1 MIPTTMPTTATALAT
16 PLLVERRFPLD
27 LAGSIASIRELYE
40 TGKRECWSPTG
51 QIAWDRLEP
60 AAIPQD
66 VRDAARLV
74 WSRRAWLEYTGL
86 AETPALLIRFC
97 LELGR
102 ESDPKYFLT
111 VRNTEEAW
119 HIECYHRYAGLLGG
133 YIDRPSDA
141 RWERVI
147 NRTLYRNV
155 LDASVSLDA
164 YVAVHCALEDG
175 LELELSR
182 LYLANARDP
191 VAAEILQHV
200 VADKERHASFG
211 WLYLQQ
217 RAASMNAEQ
226 KAQVQAA
233 MQSWVTHVVFSGYHI
248 PSLSTEIA
256 DAPLLAAATRVAES
270 GLGAATPAQEE
281 KTLASYL
288 ERARER
294 LSELD
299 LVLSPALHP
308 RLGAL

>member
-1 MIPTTMPTTATALAT
+1 MQTTATPT
-16 PLLVERRFPLD
+16 PILVERRFPLD

-40 TGKRECWSPTG
+40 TGKQERWSPQA
-51 QIAWDRLEP
+51 QIAWDAMAP
-60 AAIPQD
+60 AAIPQ
-66 VRDAARLV
+66 AAREAGRMV

-119 HIECYHRYAGLLGG
+119 HIECFHRYASALGG
-133 YIDRPSDA
+133 YLDRPADA
-141 RWERVI
+141 RWEPVI
-147 NRTLYRNV
+147 NRTLYRSA

-175 LELELSR
+175 LELELAK
-182 LYLANARDP
+182 LYQANAREP
-191 VAAEILQHV
+191 VAARILQHV

-211 WLYLQQ
+211 WLYLEQ
-217 RAASMNAEQ
+217 RAARMDAQQ

-233 MQSWVTHVVFSGYHI
+233 MQSWITHVAFSGYQI
-248 PSLSTEIA
+248 PSLSSTIA
-256 DAPLLAAATRVAES
+256 DAPLLAAITLAAES

-281 KTLASYL
+281 ATFAAYL
-288 ERARER
+288 GRARER
-294 LSELD
+294 LAQMGLA
-299 LVLSPALHP
+299 LGPASHP
-308 RLGAL
+308 RLGTV